1 MVGDKMWLYSHCLCI
16 DSASDRG
23 NFNRLMEALTKHRAL
38 KLGVCRM
45 SKRNKRCT
53 EKSWEETRLLSKVTL
68 NLFRPSLSQRK
79 TVKWTEQ
86 ILITEWKA
94 DAQIMDSHSE
104 RIILWLNKNT
114 KEEFCEAYGK
124 TVKPL

>member
-1 MVGDKMWLYSHCLCI
+1 M
-16 DSASDRG
+16 
-23 NFNRLMEALTKHRAL
+23 
-38 KLGVCRM
+38 
-45 SKRNKRCT
+45 
-53 EKSWEETRLLSKVTL
+53 
-68 NLFRPSLSQRK
+68 
-79 TVKWTEQ
+79 VKWTEQ

-124 TVKPL
+124 TVKLL